1 MICEFCEGQTLSKK
15 VRKIHWFQR
24 KLYLI
29 EGVEAQVCQECG
41 ERYYHA
47 TILDAID
54 NSLRLGTSII
64 KEQIQVQVV
73 AFQPTLA

>member
-1 MICEFCEGQTLSKK
+1 MICEFCEGQTLSRK

-24 KLYLI
+24 RLYLI
-29 EGVEAQVCQECG
+29 DGVEAQVCQECG

-47 TILDAID
+47 TILDDID
-54 NSLRLGTSII
+54 NSLRLGNLII

-73 AFQPTLA
+73 TFQPTLV